1 MSTIKQILIIGHT
14 LHTHTHS
21 YVFNGIYRALK
32 YLGHS
37 VEWIGT
43 DEEINLIKN
52 NNKHYDIIITEIYH
66 NKNIPII
73 KDCIYIIQQPFLEQ
87 FYSVKQT
94 LKKYYYESK
103 HLWNVDNFPYYIT
116 DNDMHR
122 VLKDILPNNI
132 ILWRPYLADNSNYIS
147 TFKEDKYRVIV
158 TPWATDL
165 LPEEIDKNIENL
177 SKFSTSNKVNFVG
190 MPLPPWDTLEKYCK
204 SNNLIYQ
211 NYGGTFN
218 KNSKRNKSTEENM
231 KLIQESIIAPS
242 VQSQWQIDNGYIP
255 CRIFKNISYGKM
267 GLTNNPIVN
276 ELFDNK
282 LIYSNDIEE
291 LVRMGLGF
299 EKNPNK
305 NKIIKEL
312 MENVR
317 DNHTY
322 VERMNFIL
330 KICNS
335 D

>member
-1 MSTIKQILIIGHT
+1 MNTIKQILIIGHT
-14 LHTHTHS
+14 LHTHAHS
-21 YVFNGIYRALK
+21 YVFNGIYRALI
-32 YLGHS
+32 YLGYN
-37 VEWIGT
+37 VDWIGT
-43 DEEINLIKN
+43 DDEINLIIN

-73 KDCIYIIQQPFLEQ
+73 KDCVYIIQQPFLEQ
-87 FYSVKQT
+87 FHSVKQT
-94 LKKYYYESK
+94 LKKYYPKSK
-103 HLWNVDNFPYYIT
+103 HLWNIKNFPYYIT
-116 DNDMHR
+116 DNDMHI
-122 VLKDILPNNI
+122 VLKGVDARNI
-132 ILWRPYLADNSNYIS
+132 ILWRPYLVNNKTYIS
-147 TFKEDKYRVIV
+147 IFKEKYRVVV

-165 LPEEIDKNIENL
+165 LPEEIDKNIANL
-177 SKFSTSNKVNFVG
+177 SKFPASNKVNFVG
-190 MPLPPWDTLEKYCK
+190 VPLPPWDTLKKYCK

-267 GLTNNPIVN
+267 GLTNNPTVN

-282 LIYSNDIEE
+282 LIYSNDIED
-291 LVRMGLGF
+291 LVRMGLEF
-299 EKNPNK
+299 EKNPTK

-335 D
+335 GY